1 MGKIYICLVMYTD
14 TKVIMKFES
23 IYDNVIGNKYGYN
36 ISLLL
41 VIDSNYLNQKGLTGD
56 LYILFG

>member
-1 MGKIYICLVMYTD
+1 MHTD